1 MSIYVCLKFKNSY
14 TITQIHNIYNP
25 LFFFNDFISLVN
37 PNFERLE
44 NKKKQKQTLKL
55 NLVYPLLLI

>member
-44 NKKKQKQTLKL
+44 NKKKNKNK
-55 NLVYPLLLI
+55 P